1 MNRAMCSTGVF
12 LMLLTLAGCRSS
24 IFSPNLGSQLRL
36 PAWAG
41 GKQPVPDPPDSL
53 DGPDTGRAVVGQ
65 PDQPDQS
72 DQAEQS
78 GDDSD
83 IPPGNQSTTTRL
95 AAGREAFNQG
105 RLTTAASH
113 LNAVLD
119 KQPKHVEAHH
129 LMAIIAG
136 RRHNYSASDRHFETA
151 IEQAPNNANLLSD
164 YGYLKLKRFDLNSA
178 EQLLNRA
185 LKIEPD
191 NSFALN
197 NLGTVLAR
205 QGRYDDAL
213 QALRQAGSEPDAQ
226 AKIAQLFPRGRPEI
240 QDLST
245 NTTPVTA
252 DSPRSLPGLTNST
265 NPLDSPLTPRR
276 ILPDPSATTTQSN
289 NGPLV
294 PSSITATATEPLI
307 HTATPNP
314 LADSANLP
322 SRPIPWNASDSPLA
336 TDTDPITP
344 ASATL
349 PTRRINRDFSRNA
362 ARLGL
367 GIGPGSLVP
376 AGTTGQSTPISQ
388 PPTTTSAPAFTTPP
402 PLPPRP
408 LPTPI
413 SSADPLSEF
422 EKELQNNTST
432 DRNALRRR
440 LASPINDNDLP
451 NP

>member
-36 PAWAG
+36 PTWAG

-65 PDQPDQS
+65 PDQAGQP
-72 DQAEQS
+72 
-78 GDDSD
+78 GNGSD
-83 IPPGNQSTTTRL
+83 IPPGKQSTTTRL

-119 KQPKHVEAHH
+119 NQPKHVEAHH
-129 LMAIIAG
+129 LMAIITG

-151 IEQAPNNANLLSD
+151 IAQAPNNANLLSD
-164 YGYLKLKRFDLNSA
+164 YGYSKLRRFDLNSA
-178 EQLLNRA
+178 EQLLTRA

-213 QALRQAGSEPDAQ
+213 QTLRQAGSESDAQ
-226 AKIAQLFPRGRPEI
+226 AKIAQLFPRGRPAI
-240 QDLST
+240 QDLPT
-245 NTTPVTA
+245 NTAANTAPVTA

-265 NPLDSPLTPRR
+265 NPLDPPLTPRR

-294 PSSITATATEPLI
+294 PSSITATEPLI
-307 HTATPNP
+307 HTAPPNP

-322 SRPIPWNASDSPLA
+322 SRPIPWNASDSPLT
-336 TDTDPITP
+336 TDTNPITP

-349 PTRRINRDFSRNA
+349 PTRRINREFSRNA

-376 AGTTGQSTPISQ
+376 AGATGQPAAISQ
-388 PPTTTSAPAFTTPP
+388 PPTTTPAPAFTTPP
-402 PLPPRP
+402 P
-408 LPTPI
+408 PTPI

-422 EKELQNNTST
+422 EKELQNNTAA
-432 DRNALRRR
+432 DRNALRQR
-440 LASPINDNDLP
+440 LTSPINDNDLS